1 MSKRIDHT
9 PKKADDNFVDGHIH
23 DRVISLLS
31 ETKTQI
37 EWVESLPVTNQDNE
51 EDCIKWIEYLERVK
65 IALAEIVS
73 EGFPRT
79 MRMMADKESD
89 EMTGEQ

>member
-1 MSKRIDHT
+1 
-9 PKKADDNFVDGHIH
+9 
-23 DRVISLLS
+23 
-31 ETKTQI
+31 
-37 EWVESLPVTNQDNE
+37 
-51 EDCIKWIEYLERVK
+51 LERVEV
-65 IALAEIVS
+65 ALAEIVS